1 MSIADLA
8 MQLNL
13 GIFEYNNHCGYILKP
28 DFMRRDDRRFD
39 PFAESIMDGV
49 VAATLTIKV
58 NIQNWYV
65 IVLVIC
71 TVLNSH
77 WHSVELIL
85 FLNYL
90 RYISLLTAVLFVFSL
105 KQGLNSEGHLT

>member
-58 NIQNWYV
+58 NILNWYV

-77 WHSVELIL
+77 WHSVI
-85 FLNYL
+85 
-90 RYISLLTAVLFVFSL
+90 
-105 KQGLNSEGHLT
+105 